1 MQIIN
6 TWPNKS
12 KPIAL
17 PDTTK
22 LVLLKHLQEPFQGET
37 EAKAY
42 WQDNQT
48 ILIILDQDDTKE
60 SFLQLDD
67 LLHHQIEMALKNP
80 EYTEELG
87 NDYVIKL
94 AIISDAGNGIYC
106 VLPKMLDLI
115 LTAQGQNKTGLG
127 KTHD

>member
-6 TWPNKS
+6 TWPNQS

-22 LVLLKHLQEPFQGET
+22 IVLLKHLQEPFQNEI

-48 ILIILDQDDTKE
+48 RLIILDQEDAKE

-67 LLHHQIEMALKNP
+67 LLHHQIETVLTNP
-80 EYTEELG
+80 EYTMELS

-106 VLPKMLDLI
+106 VLPKALDLI
-115 LTAQGQNKTGLG
+115 FTAQSQNTTRPGN
-127 KTHD
+127 THD